1 MDLLRTINVM
11 KKVLFGCKFAE
22 TNFSTYFPRQHKK
35 QDMTIMLN
43 RQSELPDFFKLLFEV
58 WENDFIS

>member
-1 MDLLRTINVM
+1 M

-22 TNFSTYFPRQHKK
+22 TNFSTYFPGQHKK